1 MSTLISRFFV
11 TCSREKQCVSEFK
24 NYYLY
29 LTQCVLLRLNAD
41 TTYLIVHWYLFL
53 ADVFNLQFDIL
64 YVSTTLISRVYL
76 LARICKTK
84 LEQWSQNLYGV
95 VFLFRFELINLK
107 AMQSHAGLN
116 FRKHCE
122 CICDNAN
129 ANSKSIWP
137 NCI

>member
-84 LEQWSQNLYGV
+84 LEQ
-95 VFLFRFELINLK
+95 
-107 AMQSHAGLN
+107 
-116 FRKHCE
+116 
-122 CICDNAN
+122 
-129 ANSKSIWP
+129 
-137 NCI
+137 